1 MTIAPHSWQQFHVD
15 AEEPAADGYFVVS
28 ADGFETADSL
38 RAYYREYT
46 IPESDAVI
54 ESVEK
59 DGSDLLVTV
68 RANVFTP
75 FAYLMT
81 SDDRVHYSDNYFKL
95 YPGEAKTIRVENC
108 DEMPALHTAATM
120 HA

>member
-1 MTIAPHSWQQFHVD
+1 MCIRDSLTKDLTVAPHSWQQFHVD

-81 SDDRVHYSDNYFKL
+81 SDDRVHYLSLIHISSSKQL
-95 YPGEAKTIRVENC
+95 RSTC
-108 DEMPALHTAATM
+108 MC
-120 HA
+120 